1 MLTLKKLLVA
11 FDGSPSSYKS
21 FDFALEMTNI
31 CQGASHEIYVLAVVQ
46 PPEPADLVEMDAI
59 IDAATEHYEELF
71 KGLREKAVAAGDIL
85 TTEVAVGHPADQIV
99 HYAAEKGCDMILMG
113 QRGKSKMEQW
123 LLGSVSKR
131 VASYAHCTVTIVK

>member
-1 MLTLKKLLVA
+1 MLALKKLLVA
-11 FDGSPSSYKS
+11 FDGSPSSYKA
-21 FDFALEMTNI
+21 FDTALEMSNL

-46 PPEPADLVEMDAI
+46 PPEPADIVEIDAI

-85 TTEVAVGHPADQIV
+85 STEVAVGHPADQVV
-99 HYAAEKGCDMILMG
+99 HYAVEKGCDMILIG
-113 QRGKSKMEQW
+113 QRGKSRVEQW

-131 VASYAHCTVTIVK
+131 VASYAHCSVLIVK

>member
-11 FDGSPSSYKS
+11 FDGSPSSYKA
-21 FDFALEMTNI
+21 FDYALEMSNL
-31 CQGASHEIYVLAVVQ
+31 CKAASHEIYVLAVVQ

-71 KGLREKAVAAGDIL
+71 RGLSEKALAAGDIL

-99 HYAAEKGCDMILMG
+99 HYAAEKNCDLILIG

>member
-1 MLTLKKLLVA
+1 MLALKKLLVA
-11 FDGSPSSYKS
+11 FDGSPSSYKA
-21 FDFALEMTNI
+21 FDTALEMSNL
-31 CQGASHEIYVLAVVQ
+31 CQGASHEIYVLAIVQ
-46 PPEPADLVEMDAI
+46 PPEPADIVEIDAI

-85 TTEVAVGHPADQIV
+85 TTEVLAGHPADQIV
-99 HYAAEKGCDMILMG
+99 HYAVEKGCDMILMG

-131 VASYAHCTVTIVK
+131 VASYAHCSVLIVK

>member
-11 FDGSPSSYKS
+11 FDGSPSSYKA

-71 KGLREKAVAAGDIL
+71 RDLREKAVAAGGIL

-99 HYAAEKGCDMILMG
+99 HYAAEKECDMILIG

>member
-11 FDGSPSSYKS
+11 FDGSPSSYKA

>member
-11 FDGSPSSYKS
+11 FDGSPSSFKA
-21 FDFALEMTNI
+21 FAFALEMSNLY
-31 CQGASHEIYVLAVVQ
+31 QGASHEIFVLAVVQ

-59 IDAATEHYEELF
+59 IDAGTEHYEELF
-71 KGLREKAVAAGDIL
+71 SELRHKGAAAGVAI

-99 HYAAEKGCDMILMG
+99 HYAAEKGCDMILIG
-113 QRGKSKMEQW
+113 QRGKSRMEQW

-131 VASYAHCTVTIVK
+131 VAAYAHCTVTIVK